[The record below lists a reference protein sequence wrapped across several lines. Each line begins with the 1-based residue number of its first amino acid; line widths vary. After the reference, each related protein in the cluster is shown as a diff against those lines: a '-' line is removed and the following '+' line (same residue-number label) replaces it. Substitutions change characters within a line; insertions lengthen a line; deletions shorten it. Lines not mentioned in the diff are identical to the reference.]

1 MFLKIIDIHE
11 KLLDE
16 GFKIGYTTVR
26 NFVNREGKKLKTA
39 TNNDLTVLVVVLMLL
54 SFYLGTF

>member
-39 TNNDLTVLVVVLMLL
+39 TNTDLTVLVAVLMLL